1 MWRAICVWLIQVKDI
16 QDCLTNN
23 TSIDS
28 PFASGRVFSMGNL
41 TIRKRIRHHWSDL
54 FGLVA
59 DLESYPKF
67 VPCCQATKVM
77 ARKGDGT
84 DKTVIMSRMT
94 VGVSALHVSYANRTV
109 ADLQQ
114 RRITVESL
122 DGPLRHL
129 RAVWEFTPDGD
140 EWTNVSFA
148 VSYEF
153 SSPMLAVLASGI
165 FESMFRQILDA
176 FEQRANQLFR
186 RPIIRAVQPTPR
198 KAEIALTPSL

>member
-1 MWRAICVWLIQVKDI
+1 MWRAICAWLIQVKDI

-41 TIRKRIRHHWSDL
+41 TVRKRIRHHWSDL

-67 VPCCQATKVM
+67 VPCCQATKVL
-77 ARKGDGT
+77 ARTGDGT
-84 DKTVIMSRMT
+84 GTTAIMSRMT
-94 VGVSALHVSYANRTV
+94 VGVSALHVSYANRTL
-109 ADLQQ
+109 ADLRE
-114 RRITVESL
+114 RRITVESV

-140 EWTNVSFA
+140 EWTNVSFT

-176 FEQRANQLFR
+176 FEQRADKQFR
-186 RPIIRAVQPTPR
+186 RPAARAAPTR
-198 KAEIALTPSL
+198 KAEIALAPSA